1 MMKAFIPLVIVSLLL
16 FGCCITGPPTVTT
29 PTPAPGASPTGTQEP
44 GATSTPALE
53 PTGTPSACGPT
64 ITSCNCSFNSPGT
77 YVLGQDLTCEWGM
90 GFYQGA
96 SGSTLDCQGHTIRA
110 SSDGSGTGLYAIDAS
125 DLTIRN
131 CRLDGFYSG
140 TQFTRI
146 NNCRIQNNTFLN
158 GPNGGMALI
167 SSNGCRIT
175 GNTAIGNSNGL
186 YLSDCN
192 NTLVANNTA
201 NLNTYGGLNFGNSA
215 GLVVSGN
222 TLNGNRGG
230 ILVGNCTNGEFERN
244 TITSSN
250 SSAIWVYDSTGNRIE
265 SNTLSGGAWGI
276 EMRNTTGNTFAR
288 NLLRNSSLA
297 FYCEDALANID
308 GGSNT
313 CGGSQ
318 SEGCAWVS
326 CP

>member
-1 MMKAFIPLVIVSLLL
+1 MIKAFVPLVLVSILL

-29 PTPAPGASPTGTQEP
+29 PTTAPGAT
-44 GATSTPALE
+44 ATPALE

-77 YVLGQDLTCEWGM
+77 YVLDRDLTCDWGM
-90 GFYQGA
+90 GFYEGA

-110 SSDGSGTGLYAIDAS
+110 SSAQSGTGLYAIDAS

-131 CRLDGFYSG
+131 CRLDGFYSD

-175 GNTAIGNSNGL
+175 GNTATGNSNGL
-186 YLSDCN
+186 YLSGCN
-192 NTLVANNTA
+192 NTLVENNTV
-201 NLNTYGGLNFGNSA
+201 NMDTYGGLNFANSA

-222 TLNGNRGG
+222 TLNGSHGG
-230 ILVGNCTNGEFERN
+230 IFVGNCTNGVFERN

-250 SSAIWVYDSTGNRIE
+250 TSAIWVYDSRNNRFE
-265 SNTLSGGAWGI
+265 SNTLSTGAWGVEI
-276 EMRNTTGNTFAR
+276 RNSTGNTFAR
-288 NLLRNSSLA
+288 NALRNFSFA
-297 FYCEDALANID
+297 FNCEDALANID

-313 CGGSQ
+313 CGGNQ